1 MICLMKA
8 WPSLQGIPFKSDAL
22 VKGTCFPMK
31 SVLLFAAYMLAVR
44 AQEAVP
50 IRTMAICDLLR
61 NPSQYNGKVIA
72 LTGLYSPGGHGLYL
86 RGEGCDG
93 VLVTKGYQW
102 PSLVWIVS
110 SEEEMRRRGRAI
122 APYMQ
127 ALFQVAAI
135 SRRELLRKGS
145 GAKIAKVT
153 VTFVGLFET
162 RDDLANAV
170 FQRPDGT
177 VVGAGFGQVPG
188 APGQFFVDSVK
199 NVEVELLPDAK

>member
-1 MICLMKA
+1 MICLMKT
-8 WPSLQGIPFKSDAL
+8 WSSLQAVPFKSGAP
-22 VKGTCFPMK
+22 VTSTCLPMK
-31 SVLLFAAYMLAVR
+31 SVLLFAACALTVR
-44 AQEAVP
+44 AQEVVQV
-50 IRTMAICDLLR
+50 RTMAICDLLR

-127 ALFQVAAI
+127 ALFQVATT
-135 SRRELLRKGS
+135 SRRELLRKGP

-153 VTFVGLFET
+153 VTYVGLFET

-170 FQRPDGT
+170 FPRPDGT

-188 APGQFFVDSVK
+188 A
-199 NVEVELLPDAK
+199 